1 MRTRTTASCHH
12 SQRVRDPWSKVT
24 WTCAGPS
31 GTAKACDHALP
42 AGADVDGSVVAGPG
56 AVRTAPGP
64 ATTLPSTSAP
74 AGNAWSQAFAVP
86 DGPAQVQVTF
96 DQGSRTRWLW
106 WQLAVVLVL
115 IVLAL
120 PSRQPVDPDPDDDA
134 GPEELVA
141 PQHEREVRR

>member
-1 MRTRTTASCHH
+1 M
-12 SQRVRDPWSKVT
+12 
-24 WTCAGPS
+24 
-31 GTAKACDHALP
+31 
-42 AGADVDGSVVAGPG
+42 
-56 AVRTAPGP
+56 
-64 ATTLPSTSAP
+64 
-74 AGNAWSQAFAVP
+74 P